1 MAYQKTAYEWEEYFR
16 RLPAD
21 EIIAV
26 PFVWQ
31 KEDAEAMLTIVYSD
45 MGIELSDDEWAW
57 ATDAYEDNERFNEDS
72 LETMRNVLADIVDSR
87 NKKEGK

>member
-1 MAYQKTAYEWEEYFR
+1 
-16 RLPAD
+16 
-21 EIIAV
+21 
-26 PFVWQ
+26 
-31 KEDAEAMLTIVYSD
+31 
-45 MGIELSDDEWAW
+45 MGIVLSDDVWAW